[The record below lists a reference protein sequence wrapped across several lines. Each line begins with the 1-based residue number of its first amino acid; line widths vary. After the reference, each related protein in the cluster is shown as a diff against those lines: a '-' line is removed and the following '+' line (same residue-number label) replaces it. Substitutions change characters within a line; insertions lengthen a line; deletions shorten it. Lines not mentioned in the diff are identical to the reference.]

1 MAGKDL
7 SEAIKIKAVDYKNI
21 GNEYFKKGNYKN
33 AIKSYKN
40 ALHLDSTNPD
50 IWNNLGLAYLINREI
65 QGSEEMPGCNRF
77 FKGIEGAG
85 LFFEMS

>member
-50 IWNNLGLAYLINREI
+50 IWNNLGLAYLRIGKFKEARKCQDVI
-65 QGSEEMPGCNRF
+65 GSLKE
-77 FKGIEGAG
+77 
-85 LFFEMS
+85 